1 MNRVGRHDAAFER
14 YAFEQFDC
22 GLGLAAFAG
31 FGLSEGHAQGHAPHR
46 HHHGR
51 HVSTALLVGT
61 LEALAVD
68 CQDGSAST
76 RTERLAKRLHKAGKR
91 ILQRDRIEH
100 AQHPAERI
108 MAGNAVL
115 EFKDSPKKIS
125 LLDTELCYL
134 DARFRPAK
142 HSSKSDEQHF
152 AQVMAC
158 IDIARIRYRLKYN
171 EEIAHPSAPK
181 NYQDIRKNPYFNESQ
196 GPVYSDA
203 IPLGQTRV
211 GWERERTVRD
221 AWSTGSQIIRATN
234 GIFRSSTVSAQLP
247 QSVPTNTIAALTP

>member
-1 MNRVGRHDAAFER
+1 MVRSRVTRAAATRPLKSCSFARPGAGTTTIER
-14 YAFEQFDC
+14 RSC
-22 GLGLAAFAG
+22 LPWPV
-31 FGLSEGHAQGHAPHR
+31 SGHAQGHAPHR

-100 AQHPAERI
+100 AQHPTERI

-196 GPVYSDA
+196 GPVYSHA
-203 IPLGQTRV
+203 IPLGFTRV
-211 GWERERTVRD
+211 GWRGEE
-221 AWSTGSQIIRATN
+221 N
-234 GIFRSSTVSAQLP
+234 GGQCAD
-247 QSVPTNTIAALTP
+247 